1 MRRPYRER
9 FTILLNELGTGL
21 AGRGGDLRA
30 VIRRANPALKEID
43 AVLAVLARQ
52 NRQLA
57 ALARNGDIVLRPLA
71 RHRHRV
77 SAAIDNIG
85 QVAAATAARRVAL
98 EATLRRLPRFLAE
111 LRPTMRRL
119 GSFADL
125 RVADLYAGSG
135 ALGFEALSRGAGSAT
150 FVENDAAASAIIK
163 RNADKLK
170 VTDRA
175 RIISTSAVT
184 LPKSE
189 PFDLKLAL
197 PEMK

>member
-1 MRRPYRER
+1 VR
-9 FTILLNELGTGL
+9 II
-21 AGRGGDLRA
+21 AGEWRG
-30 VIRRANPALKEID
+30 
-43 AVLAVLARQ
+43 
-52 NRQLA
+52 
-57 ALARNGDIVLRPLA
+57 RPL
-71 RHRHRV
+71 
-77 SAAIDNIG
+77 
-85 QVAAATAARRVAL
+85 
-98 EATLRRLPRFLAE
+98 EAPTGRST
-111 LRPTMRRL
+111 RPTADRTRETLFSMLASRL

-189 PFDLKLAL
+189 PFDLILADPPYEKGSGTAVVSAVEKAGWLAL
-197 PEMK
+197 GGWLCIETERGDQLDPGKLNVEACRDVGRARLWLLSRPSPLS